1 MLDHAVGCFYSFRKA
16 ALAVAQPEN
25 KKIKIKFYNYER
37 LPIDEMADV
46 LRKTTST
53 RKIRTQKHE
62 SLNSCFHGRLN
73 QIDFKDASAL
83 AELEDIYMSL
93 EEAEM
98 LVFDESFNPKSQH
111 HVKALQLALK
121 GLDYFK
127 GKNYMSKPGY

>member
-25 KKIKIKFYNYER
+25 KKIKIQFYDYER
-37 LPIDEMADV
+37 QRIDV
-46 LRKTTST
+46 LADILRKITSPH
-53 RKIRTQKHE
+53 KIRTQKHE

-73 QIDFKDASAL
+73 QIDFKDENAL

-93 EEAEM
+93 EDAEM
-98 LVFDESFNPKSQH
+98 LVFDDSFNPKSQH

-127 GKNYMSKPGY
+127 GKNYLLKS